1 MAMTYTLVKLP
12 HAGESL
18 TMLCEAAF
26 KVTQGQWPEDEF
38 QGRDGKGAVAVRVP
52 EKSAERQLTRL
63 GLALGECPGLT
74 LTISRGANKEV
85 PSKPYWNIDQ
95 MVDQGIGSP
104 TAPQPAPVATKAA
117 PKAAQPTDD
126 RKARRDA
133 LLAQYV
139 HVMGI
144 MAEQMR
150 KIAGVSHPA
159 GIHVNVVPLDM
170 GHVQAATFSVFKM
183 MRDDNLLPV
192 PSAKPVPTPDPEPWY
207 AGAAE
212 NRVTEDDDLPF

>member
-1 MAMTYTLVKLP
+1 MTYTLVKLP
-12 HAGESL
+12 HVGDSV

-26 KVTQGQWPEDEF
+26 KVTQGQWPEYEF

-144 MAEQMR
+144 MAREMR
-150 KIAGVSHPA
+150 EVAERDKIL
-159 GIHVNVVPLDM
+159 LDM

-192 PSAKPVPTPDPEPWY
+192 PQAKPSPSPSPSPGREEWGPGYDGDGEDPI
-207 AGAAE
+207 
-212 NRVTEDDDLPF
+212 PF